1 MSTETTD
8 AKGAAAK
15 KGDGSKGFTVGV
27 DADAHRQ
34 VTAQS
39 KKLNVS
45 KTQYASA
52 AIAYFAESGLDPTKE
67 QRLGFAGIAQKL
79 DAVEAAIRNQNHEI
93 GTRLVQIIRTWE
105 KNLYSFLQL
114 QQASTNNYLEM
125 IESNILQHQVLIE
138 TNYFAPMVENLF
150 KANLEAFIARGL
162 TTELFVKAATL
173 PSGSYEKQ
181 MELSNTGRDQQ
192 LVTLMREFLKT
203 NSVPLPKPTRRPA
216 VAPVPLPPPK
226 PAAPASTAPTVA
238 PKL

>member
-1 MSTETTD
+1 MEPIKKKEPRKRPPRTGESTLAPLKIT
-8 AKGAAAK
+8 KAADRQLTASAK
-15 KGDGSKGFTVGV
+15 KLKVGKGE
-27 DADAHRQ
+27 
-34 VTAQS
+34 
-39 KKLNVS
+39 
-45 KTQYASA
+45 YASA
-52 AIAYFAESGLDPTKE
+52 AIAYFAATGLDPTKE
-67 QRLGFAGIAQKL
+67 QPKGLASVGIKV
-79 DAVEAAIRNQNHEI
+79 DEVERNVRTQNHEI
-93 GTRLVQIIRTWE
+93 GTRLIQIIRTWE
-105 KNLYSFLQL
+105 KNLYGFLQL

-162 TTELFVKAATL
+162 TTELFVKAASL

-216 VAPVPLPPPK
+216 VAPVPVPPPK
-226 PAAPASTAPTVA
+226 PAAPASTAPTA
-238 PKL
+238 PTKS